1 MATIKHNNQNVPVTG
16 NMAELA
22 AVSNLLKNWIQ
33 NVSPEF
39 YSLNNIEVQSM
50 DVFHDK
56 VHFLKIKVSVVQ
68 PVVGAHDV
76 IVFLR
81 GDAVV
86 LLAVIV
92 FESKKYVLLV
102 NQTRLPIGTM
112 LHEFVA
118 GMLDGEVDAR
128 KVMFREVQEE
138 AMLTSVV
145 GISEDDI
152 IPLFDGKKILS
163 SPGIMDE
170 GLYPFYLEKEITD
183 PAVFAKLQGLQ
194 GGLAEENE
202 HITVSLV
209 PFTDVL
215 KYCNDAKTLA
225 TLYLYEHRND

>member
-1 MATIKHNNQNVPVTG
+1 MTTITHNNQNVPITG

-22 AVSNLLKNWIQ
+22 ASSNLLKNWIQ

-39 YSLNNIEVQSM
+39 YSITNIEVQSM
-50 DVFHDK
+50 DVFHNK
-56 VHFLKIKVSVVQ
+56 PHFLKIKASVVQ
-68 PVVGAHDV
+68 KLVGAHDV

-86 LLAVIV
+86 LLAVII
-92 FESKKYVLLV
+92 FENKKYVLLV
-102 NQTRLPIGTM
+102 NQARLPVGTM
-112 LHEFVA
+112 IHEFVA
-118 GMLDGEVDAR
+118 GMLDGEADAR

-138 AMLTSVV
+138 ASLASVA
-145 GISEDDI
+145 GIVEEDI
-152 IPLFDGKKILS
+152 VPLFDGKKILS

-183 PAVFAKLQGLQ
+183 RNVFEKLQGLQ

-202 HITVSLV
+202 NITVNLV
-209 PFTDVL
+209 LFSDVL
-215 KYCNDAKTLA
+215 QYCNDAKTLA